1 MKLVFAVERL
11 LEPPWE
17 MVAVCMT
24 TEEVAVGV
32 TET

>member
-1 MKLVFAVERL
+1 MKLVSAVERL

-17 MVAVCMT
+17 MVVVCMT